1 MQRRVFTIV
10 SVRTWAQ
17 LVNDWIQTIP
27 DFKVV
32 GSTDDCTSAVA
43 ELERSDPPVEIVV
56 IDVGTQLALQT
67 AADLIRSDPARRLI
81 AVALEDDPRQV
92 IAWVTAGAVGLVGR
106 TASLDEL
113 MRTLTE
119 VADGQAHCSDS
130 INSALLRGIASNG
143 SRSKRKT
150 TPLTEREHEVA
161 DLVAKGCTNK
171 EIATQL
177 QIAPGTVKSHVHN
190 VIRKLGVARR
200 AHVSSVLPHYGLVPR
215 LVARNPR

>member
-27 DFKVV
+27 EFKVV
-32 GSTDDCTSAVA
+32 GTTDECAAAVA
-43 ELERSDPPVEIVV
+43 ELERVDPPVELVV

-67 AADLIRSDPARRLI
+67 ASDLIRSNPARRLI
-81 AVALEDDPRQV
+81 AVALDDDPRQV

-143 SRSKRKT
+143 PRSKRKT

-161 DLVAKGCTNK
+161 NLVASGCTNK

-200 AHVSSVLPHYGLVPR
+200 GHVSSVLPHDGLSPR
-215 LVARNPR
+215 LVVRNLS